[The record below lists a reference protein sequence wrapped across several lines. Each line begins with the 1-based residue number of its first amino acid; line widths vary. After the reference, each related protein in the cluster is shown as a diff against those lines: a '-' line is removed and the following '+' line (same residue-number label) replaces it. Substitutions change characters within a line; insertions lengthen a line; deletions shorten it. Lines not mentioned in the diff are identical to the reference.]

1 VLDLAPWPPPGARR
15 EPPLPCD
22 FRYGVPAL
30 TDFPQRIWS
39 RLVSRRAQRMSL
51 RTLGYGRTL
60 GFPSLREAIAHYLA
74 RARGVTTTPDQIVV
88 VNGSQQALDLIAR
101 LLIDGG
107 DRVVFEEPGYQGAR
121 QVFQAAG
128 AEVVPVRVDADGLQV
143 SDLPG
148 RARLAYVTPSH
159 QFPLGGVL
167 PMERRLDLLQWAASS
182 GAYVVEDDY
191 DSEFRFGGR
200 PLETLSAID
209 ESGRVIYVGSFSK
222 SLLPALRVGFLV
234 APRSLRG
241 PLRAASYVASWHV
254 QWPAQA
260 ALHVRRARRAY
271 AARHERIL
279 RCLESDFAPWVA
291 PVPSVTGMHLAAR
304 IRSGS
309 LRLEREVADRARIGG
324 VAIGRLSTYFASSV
338 PQPGLL
344 LGYGAISEARIQEG
358 LKKLRECFAAAH
370 RS

>member
-1 VLDLAPWPPPGARR
+1 
-15 EPPLPCD
+15 
-22 FRYGVPAL
+22 
-30 TDFPQRIWS
+30 
-39 RLVSRRAQRMSL
+39 
-51 RTLGYGRTL
+51 
-60 GFPSLREAIAHYLA
+60 
-74 RARGVTTTPDQIVV
+74 
-88 VNGSQQALDLIAR
+88 
-101 LLIDGG
+101 
-107 DRVVFEEPGYQGAR
+107 
-121 QVFQAAG
+121 
-128 AEVVPVRVDADGLQV
+128 VVPVAVDAEGLDV
-143 SDLPG
+143 EALP
-148 RARLAYVTPSH
+148 REARLVYVTPSH
-159 QFPLGGVL
+159 QFPLGM
-167 PMERRLDLLQWAASS
+167 PMTHRRRVALLDWAERQNA
-182 GAYVVEDDY
+182 VVIEDDY

-260 ALHVRRARRAY
+260 ALASLIESGLLARHVRRARRAY